1 MHRLI
6 AHVQLN
12 DRDINFVNNDN
23 KMHCKRIT
31 KIKKE
36 ILRLKF
42 SPSWIRTYF
51 ILFSLAGFDNFLHR
65 IVMFCWEDEMA
76 NILFRANKSF
86 ILLSFPLLI
95 IIPERNSI
103 EDE

>member
-1 MHRLI
+1 
-6 AHVQLN
+6 
-12 DRDINFVNNDN
+12 
-23 KMHCKRIT
+23 
-31 KIKKE
+31 
-36 ILRLKF
+36 
-42 SPSWIRTYF
+42 
-51 ILFSLAGFDNFLHR
+51 
-65 IVMFCWEDEMA
+65 MFCWEDEMA